1 MSKFA
6 IIENNAVVN
15 LAEAESI
22 QIMGLVM
29 PEAELVV
36 EETQS
41 TGMAYIGAEYRS
53 AKGKFVPMQ
62 VYPSWTWNERKF
74 AWVAPTAEPA
84 DGGPFYWDE
93 ETLSWIAVLTVTPI
107 EPDATV

>member
-1 MSKFA
+1 MTIYSVIENQIVVNRAIVDEPGVLEFLFPEA
-6 IIENNAVVN
+6 SEIIEET
-15 LAEAESI
+15 EA
-22 QIMGLVM
+22 
-29 PEAELVV
+29 
-36 EETQS
+36 
-41 TGMAYIGAEYRS
+41 TGVGFIGGEYRS

-74 AWVAPTAEPA
+74 AWVAPAAEPA

-93 ETLSWIAVLTVTPI
+93 ETLSWIAVSTVTPI